1 LSKHMKKVSVRELA
15 NGQLG
20 MCNRARHS
28 VAVINGREEL
38 WCRQGKAPTQGDA
51 IALM

>member
-1 LSKHMKKVSVRELA
+1 MRELA
-15 NGQLG
+15 KGQLG

-38 WCRQGKAPTQGDA
+38 WGRQGKAPTHGDA
-51 IALM
+51 IALVP